1 MGTAYSVADM
11 AAKSTADI
19 TTIGIRKEPTK
30 TLFDDAKPDELTS
43 DEFVRVLINRWEWTQ
58 Q

>member
-1 MGTAYSVADM
+1 MSADM
-11 AAKSTADI
+11 TS
-19 TTIGIRKEPTK
+19 IGVRKDPTK
-30 TLFDDAKPDELTS
+30 VQFDDAKPDELTS